1 MNFPTWGDLFDNYCS
16 QTSLKTSLGLKKN
29 PFFEEFARRRYNPS
43 PINDTNCCRL
53 IFLKDVLQD
62 QTNKTLRRQGRFI
75 WCKNLHYEG
84 RNDDGYRQFSFTV
97 DKGKKRFKVS
107 ENNVLCLP
115 SKVFVHNN
123 RYFRSNLKT
132 FTCFST
138 VFGHRQTMTMMR
150 KSWDDSKDSFEDII
164 NQDNPFKPGTLVLP
178 RVGYFH
184 PDVDWTSISESKKN
198 LSMLDHPCGIVLGK
212 SLIDSDYVGREF
224 YRVRFGDTT
233 YEKVHP
239 VQMEIINEV

>member
-1 MNFPTWGDLFDNYCS
+1 MNFPTWRDLFDNYCS
-16 QTSLKTSLGLKKN
+16 QTTLKTSTGLVRN
-29 PFFEEFARRRYNPS
+29 PFYEEFARRRYNPS
-43 PINDTNCCRL
+43 PINDTSCCRL
-53 IFLKDVLQD
+53 VFLKDVLQNP
-62 QTNKTLRRQGRFI
+62 TNKTLRRQGRFI
-75 WCKNLHYEG
+75 WCRDLTYEG
-84 RNDDGYRQFSFTV
+84 RDNRGYRQVSFTV

-107 ENNVLCLP
+107 ENNMMCLP

-132 FTCFST
+132 FGSFST

-150 KSWDDSKDSFEDII
+150 KSWNGTQAEFEELVD
-164 NQDNPFKPGTLVLP
+164 QEKPFKPGTLVLP

-184 PDVDWTSISESKKN
+184 PDVDWTSVAGAKKN
-198 LSMLDHPCGIVLGK
+198 LLPQDHPCGIILGN
-212 SLIDSDYVGREF
+212 SFVDNDYVGREF
-224 YRVRFGDTT
+224 YRVRFGETT